1 VRDLQEETMK
11 KKPIHSDNAPA
22 AIGTY
27 SQAIQAGDLVFISG
41 QIPLVPATMEVVD
54 GDFEARARQVFENLQ
69 AVAEAAG
76 GSLNDVVKLTIFLTD
91 LGNFATVNSVME
103 SFFEQ
108 PFPAR
113 AAVGVASLPK
123 GVDVEADA
131 ILLV

>member
-1 VRDLQEETMK
+1 MNK
-11 KKPIHSDNAPA
+11 KAIHSDNAPA

-27 SQAIQAGDLVFISG
+27 SQAIQAGNMVFLSG

-69 AVAEAAG
+69 AVTEAAG
-76 GSLNDVVKLTIFLTD
+76 GSLNDIVKLTIFLTD
-91 LGNFATVNSVME
+91 LGNFATVNAVME

-113 AAVGVASLPK
+113 AAVEVAALPK

-131 ILLV
+131 ILAL